1 MSQHLFLVG
10 SWQEA
15 TMRRIHVSYLR
26 HRTKPRL
33 RIRIA
38 AVLLLTS
45 CADEP
50 RRAAP
55 VSTDSAGI
63 TIVTSAAP
71 GRTVSSLIDGA
82 TLIAAFGEDPQPYPL
97 QNVSEAI
104 RLSDGR
110 IVFVDSRAREVA
122 AFTPSEGVRTV
133 AQQGNGPGE
142 VALPANLQ
150 RLRADSFQVYDRRL
164 SRVSV
169 FAPEGTLAYEIQINA
184 PQARPPSSLWRVTDT
199 LLIGLLSDYSLRRE
213 IARSTDIG
221 TLGLTPAVAALFNL
235 NGIILD
241 TAAVLNGYADIQT
254 PGSSLAPAFGLST
267 PFAVGENGLLAFGSG
282 DQPSVMIA
290 TATGNIERIHRL
302 QLARTPV
309 SREPLIA
316 TLSADQA
323 VARQLGAMAND
334 NPVLAPEF
342 LPDSQPAYK
351 DLRVYNEQI
360 WLGSADPFLIPSRV
374 WNVIAPDGSWVAAIG
389 LPADAHLLDVDG
401 EFVTLRR
408 TGGLDVQRVEVY
420 RLQTSIGA

>member
-1 MSQHLFLVG
+1 
-10 SWQEA
+10 
-15 TMRRIHVSYLR
+15 
-26 HRTKPRL
+26 
-33 RIRIA
+33 
-38 AVLLLTS
+38 
-45 CADEP
+45 
-50 RRAAP
+50 
-55 VSTDSAGI
+55 
-63 TIVTSAAP
+63 
-71 GRTVSSLIDGA
+71 
-82 TLIAAFGEDPQPYPL
+82 
-97 QNVSEAI
+97 
-104 RLSDGR
+104 
-110 IVFVDSRAREVA
+110 
-122 AFTPSEGVRTV
+122 
-133 AQQGNGPGE
+133 
-142 VALPANLQ
+142 
-150 RLRADSFQVYDRRL
+150 
-164 SRVSV
+164 V

-342 LPDSQPAYK
+342 LPDTQPAYK